1 MISMLIS
8 GLIFLLSG
16 AAGLADEILWFRML
30 TTVFGA
36 SAPALAATTGA
47 FMAGLAAGSALAS
60 RLRLHP
66 RRAVFV
72 YAVLEC
78 LIACAALMM
87 PWALR
92 MLGGLP
98 DLAGAPGEQPWLRG
112 GIRFVTVFLL
122 LLIPTGLMGATVP
135 VITMAVPKLQR
146 SAGRGFGWL
155 YGMNTLGAVV
165 GALLTGFV
173 WIPALGMTST
183 LRLGASLNFLAAAAA
198 WFVLRPLLPRGGSHD
213 DDADTGKAEL
223 PVPLMESRHSDAAMA
238 AFVGGFV
245 SLAAQHLWSRALVF
259 SFDRLKNTTYSFSA
273 VLAVC
278 LSGIAVGALCW
289 TILPTAAGRKQT
301 ARGWL
306 LLMMSL
312 SIAAS
317 VLLLLTLPKLHDE
330 IHPATL
336 QVAFPQ
342 AVLQILLRTVAIVG
356 LPTLLSGLLLP
367 ACVQSVAGRA
377 GREIGRI
384 YAWNALGSVLGAALA
399 PFVIV
404 PVWGLFKGL
413 LALSCVAATVAL
425 WLLRIRHL
433 PAVSAAGCACLIVL
447 LVVPPLPAPDT
458 LLPGEFVVRT
468 LDGPTATVSVIENSR
483 GERRISVDDVPV
495 AGTSLIMQTDQ
506 KSLAHWGMLLADRP
520 RKALTVGFGSGGA
533 SASFL
538 LHDEL
543 QSLDCVEI
551 SPEVPACADLLT
563 DANHGLLQQTPVDP
577 RYRIIFED
585 ARAYL
590 RGVTDTYDVIVSDC
604 TDLRYRSSANL
615 YDREYFE
622 LCRQAS
628 TETGCTVIW
637 MPLGGLSRSAFLMT
651 LRTFASVFPDMHVYY
666 LNNRWTHYVLLAG
679 RRGKWTFPV
688 ARVRQMLAEA
698 DVRADLAVIGFTNPH
713 RIASTLLT
721 TAPALRD
728 LLAAGPLNT
737 EETPLLEFLVP
748 RADTGPDAAQRN
760 LNLLRSRSVS
770 ITGFLPRDL
779 LPDELDR
786 YSRFALAARQILAA
800 QEAER
805 RTDVETATQKY
816 VAALKLTPEDE
827 QLSAVLE
834 FPELRQAAE
843 NGNPTA
849 SLLLARSL
857 QIQQRF
863 AEAKIS
869 LDQYFEASD
878 ELRRL
883 PDSPRRQF
891 LPQAEA
897 WKQVAEIWREEIKA
911 AIEVSEPQ
919 GDEPRPA
926 APGGG

>member
-1 MISMLIS
+1 MLLLIS

-60 RLRLHP
+60 GLRLQP

-72 YAVLEC
+72 YAILEC

-87 PWALR
+87 PLALR
-92 MLGGLP
+92 ILGGLP
-98 DLAGAPGEQPWLRG
+98 DLAGAPGEHSWLREVV
-112 GIRFVTVFLL
+112 RFVVVFLL
-122 LLIPTGLMGATVP
+122 LLVPTGLMGATVP
-135 VITMAVPKLQR
+135 VITMAVPGLQR
-146 SAGRGFGWL
+146 AAGRGFGWL

-173 WIPALGMTST
+173 LIPALGITST
-183 LRLGASLNFLAAAAA
+183 LRLGAALNFLAAAAA
-198 WFVLRPLLPRGGSHD
+198 WFVLRPLVPRGDSPH
-213 DDADTGKAEL
+213 DDADTGRVGSTATSMTPWQSA
-223 PVPLMESRHSDAAMA
+223 PVVA

-278 LSGIAVGALCW
+278 LCGIAAGALCW
-289 TILPTAAGRKQT
+289 TLLPATTIRKPT
-301 ARGWL
+301 TRCWL
-306 LLMMSL
+306 LLLMSL
-312 SIAAS
+312 SIVAS
-317 VLLLLTLPKLHDE
+317 VLLLLTLPKLRDQIDPE
-330 IHPATL
+330 TL

-342 AVLQILLRTVAIVG
+342 AVLQVVLRTVAIVG

-367 ACVQSVAGRA
+367 ACVQSVTGGA

-413 LALSCVAATVAL
+413 LALSCVAATVAFG
-425 WLLRIRHL
+425 LLRTRHL
-433 PAVSAAGCACLIVL
+433 PAVSAAGCAGLIVL
-447 LVVPPLPAPDT
+447 VGVPPLPAPDT
-458 LLPGEFVVRT
+458 LLPGEFVVRAI
-468 LDGPTATVSVIENSR
+468 DGPTATVSVIENSR

-506 KSLAHWGMLLADRP
+506 KSLAHWGMLLAENP

-563 DANHGLLQQTPVDP
+563 DANHGLLQKSPVDP

-590 RGVTDTYDVIVSDC
+590 RGVTNTYDVIVSDC

-679 RRGKWTFPV
+679 RRRAWTFPD
-688 ARVRQMLAEA
+688 ARVRQMLDEE
-698 DVRADLAVIGFTNPH
+698 DVRADLATIGFSNPH

-770 ITGFLPRDL
+770 MTGFLPRDL
-779 LPDELDR
+779 SPDEIDR
-786 YSRFALAARQILAA
+786 YSRFGLAARQILAA

-805 RTDVETATQKY
+805 RTDVETATVKY

-827 QLSAVLE
+827 QLPAVLE

-863 AEAKIS
+863 AEAKTS
-869 LDQYFEASD
+869 LDQYFEAFD
-878 ELRRL
+878 ELRRQ
-883 PDSPRRQF
+883 PDSSRRQF

-926 APGGG
+926 ANGV